1 MAAETLNFGPEW
13 LRALSSGGSISSPP
27 PSPAMPKYKL
37 AEYRYGREEMLALYI
52 KEIKVPEEMQ
62 DKEFAVILNEEPLQ
76 PLALLP
82 LTEEEQ
88 RNFSLSVNSVPVL
101 RLMGKGAAA
110 PPGGVA
116 RGRGTARGRGR
127 GRGEAAIYTR
137 AIEEGEPGFGR
148 GNREIHR
155 SQSWD
160 DRGERRFEKPIR
172 REAVRVGFEETSGPS
187 RKEFARSDSD
197 NWRTLR
203 DGQEEDEDGNWR
215 LAVTRRDERWRS
227 TSPGASTG
235 EMPRSAGWR
244 DHAERRR
251 KFDFDI
257 GREDSG
263 SNPRGRGDGN
273 HDDERDGLPEWCMED
288 EDDEMGTFD
297 SSGAFLSFKKCSKE
311 TILEEQEL
319 EFQGVE
325 DEEEEK
331 TGDTAE
337 RAHDNGISLAAE
349 DTSHEPS
356 SISPDPAN
364 SLWTTGM
371 YADMEGERCPEI
383 SSTDGEDGALGEQQQ
398 GSGEEGDPGHFSSSL
413 SPLSSLSSL
422 PPPSS
427 SPPVAAT
434 EFSVGDPEEDEGM
447 KHLQQE
453 AEKLVA
459 SLQDSSLEE
468 DGFSSTRSHS
478 AAALPLSHEAAM
490 KWFYKDPQGEIQG
503 PFSTQEMAEWCQ
515 AGYFTMSLLVK
526 RGCDEGFQP
535 LGEVIKMWGR
545 VPFAPGPSPPPLL
558 GNIDQQCL
566 KKQQELAL
574 YQQLQHQYLLQLLN
588 KPQYSPQQKSGE
600 LTPQQQQQLT
610 LFLQQLNP
618 SKSRGPDASSLLPA
632 MNRSLSVPDTGSLWD
647 LHTSATQTAGGDS
660 AIWDLPAASQG
671 PILEQLQ
678 LQQKERRDAELRAK
692 REEEERKRREEKRR
706 QEELKRRDQEEELY
720 RRKQCRQQQELL
732 LKLIQQ
738 SGQPSPPPH
747 GWGSHSK
754 GLTLKAMLEMQER
767 EGQLLKQRGQSS
779 RNAHGGLGMSGAA
792 ILPSQWGSDSGS
804 LWGSLDKS
812 PWEDSLKSGVST
824 RGLRNS
830 RSSPSLTDAYS
841 ARRKKTEEEEKLLK
855 LLQGIKPSDGF
866 TQWCEQMLHILN
878 TSNNLDV
885 PTLVAFLKE
894 LESPYDVHDY
904 IRSCLGET
912 LEAKE
917 FAKQFLER
925 RAKYKASQRQQE
937 STWLTP
943 SMFPTSQNLKQSGF
957 DAQSNKMKRR
967 IHMLHSDPSI
977 LDYGSPVAPKHVNHT
992 PSSISPDP
1000 GNTELY
1006 ADMEVERCTEVSFI
1020 DGEDGPLGQQPGSG
1034 EEDDSAGQVI
1044 PSSSNYISDYPPP
1057 GATARFSV
1065 GDTEEDEYI
1074 EHLQQEASKLVA
1086 SLQDSLSEKDF
1097 LPSNSAAAHP
1107 LSQEG
1112 AMKWFYMDT
1121 QGKIQGPFCTE
1132 EMAEWFNAQYFDKS
1146 ILLRRECDE
1155 GFRPLGDFIKIC
1167 GRVPFAPGPLIPPL
1181 LRNTDKKHLIKQRQM
1196 AKYMQLP
1203 SGYLFKLLQ
1212 RSHNSSDEMPKANND
1227 TKSIFATHATLFEAT
1242 KHHEHCPSLCVKCL
1256 GKGQRMGGE
1265 G

>member
-13 LRALSSGGSISSPP
+13 LRALSSGGSVASPP

-37 AEYRYGREEMLALYI
+37 AEYRYGREEMLALYV
-52 KEIKVPEEMQ
+52 KENKVPEEMQ

-101 RLMGKGAAA
+101 RLMGKGGAAP

-116 RGRGTARGRGR
+116 RGRGNARGRGR
-127 GRGEAAIYTR
+127 GRGDPALYPR
-137 AIEEGEPGFGR
+137 ALDDQESGFGR
-148 GNREIHR
+148 GGREIHR

-172 REAVRVGFEETSGPS
+172 REAVRVGFEDSGAPS

-215 LAVTRRDERWRS
+215 LSVTRRDERWRS
-227 TSPGASTG
+227 TSPGGTSAEG
-235 EMPRSAGWR
+235 PRSAGWR
-244 DHAERRR
+244 DHGERRR
-251 KFDFDI
+251 KFDFEAVREETGGPPRTG
-257 GREDSG
+257 GRT
-263 SNPRGRGDGN
+263 GDGA

-297 SSGAFLSFKKCSKE
+297 SSGAFMSFKKCPKE
-311 TILEEQEL
+311 PIIEEQEM
-319 EFQGVE
+319 EFHGV
-325 DEEEEK
+325 EEEEE
-331 TGDTAE
+331 E
-337 RAHDNGISLAAE
+337 RVEEGASRLKDDEPCVPPE
-349 DTSHEPS
+349 DVPQEPS
-356 SISPDPAN
+356 SKSPDPPN
-364 SLWTTGM
+364 SLWGGVL
-371 YADMEGERCPEI
+371 YGEVEGERCTEV
-383 SSTDGEDGALGEQQQ
+383 SSADAEEGVSGERHQS
-398 GSGEEGDPGHFSSSL
+398 SGEEGDPVSFNPPSL
-413 SPLSSLSSL
+413 SPLSSL
-422 PPPSS
+422 PPSSS

-468 DGFSSTRSHS
+468 DGFSSARSHS

-574 YQQLQHQYLLQLLN
+574 YQQLQHQYLLQVIN
-588 KPQYSPQQKSGE
+588 RQQYSQKTD

-618 SKSRGPDASSLLPA
+618 SKSRGSDAALLPA

-647 LHTSATQTAGGDS
+647 LHTSATQTTGGDS
-660 AIWDLPAASQG
+660 ALWDLSVNAASQG

-678 LQQKERRDAELRAK
+678 LQQKLQERREAELRAK

-706 QEELKRRDQEEELY
+706 QEEQKRRDQEEELY

-732 LKLIQQ
+732 LKLLQQ
-738 SGQPSPPPH
+738 SGQHSPPPSVWSSH
-747 GWGSHSK
+747 GK
-754 GLTLKAMLEMQER
+754 GLSLKAMLEMQER
-767 EGQLLKQRGQSS
+767 EGQLLKQRGQPA
-779 RNAHGGLGMSGAA
+779 RAGHGGLGMSGTSV
-792 ILPSQWGSDSGS
+792 LPSQWGSDSGS
-804 LWGSLDKS
+804 LWGGLEKS
-812 PWEDSLKSGVST
+812 PWEDSVKTAGGT

-830 RSSPSLTDAYS
+830 RSSPSLTDTYAAS

-937 STWLTP
+937 SAWLAP
-943 SMFPTSQNLKQSGF
+943 SMFPSSQNSKQSGYET
-957 DAQSNKMKRR
+957 QSNKMKRR

-977 LDYGSPVAPKHVNHT
+977 LGYSLHGSPN
-992 PSSISPDP
+992 
-1000 GNTELY
+1000 E
-1006 ADMEVERCTEVSFI
+1006 MEAI
-1020 DGEDGPLGQQPGSG
+1020 D
-1034 EEDDSAGQVI
+1034 
-1044 PSSSNYISDYPPP
+1044 DY
-1057 GATARFSV
+1057 
-1065 GDTEEDEYI
+1065 
-1074 EHLQQEASKLVA
+1074 
-1086 SLQDSLSEKDF
+1086 
-1097 LPSNSAAAHP
+1097 
-1107 LSQEG
+1107 
-1112 AMKWFYMDT
+1112 
-1121 QGKIQGPFCTE
+1121 
-1132 EMAEWFNAQYFDKS
+1132 
-1146 ILLRRECDE
+1146 
-1155 GFRPLGDFIKIC
+1155 
-1167 GRVPFAPGPLIPPL
+1167 
-1181 LRNTDKKHLIKQRQM
+1181 
-1196 AKYMQLP
+1196 
-1203 SGYLFKLLQ
+1203 
-1212 RSHNSSDEMPKANND
+1212 
-1227 TKSIFATHATLFEAT
+1227 
-1242 KHHEHCPSLCVKCL
+1242 
-1256 GKGQRMGGE
+1256 
-1265 G
+1265 

>member
-13 LRALSSGGSISSPP
+13 LRALSSGGSVASPP

-37 AEYRYGREEMLALYI
+37 AEYRYGREEMLALYV
-52 KEIKVPEEMQ
+52 KENKVPEEMQ

-101 RLMGKGAAA
+101 RLMGKGAAPA
-110 PPGGVA
+110 PGGVS

-127 GRGEAAIYTR
+127 GRGDSAIYQR
-137 AIEEGEPGFGR
+137 ALDDGDSGFGR
-148 GNREIHR
+148 GGREIHR

-172 REAVRVGFEETSGPS
+172 REAVRVGFEESAGPS
-187 RKEFARSDSD
+187 RKDFARSDSD

-203 DGQEEDEDGNWR
+203 DGQEEDEEGNWR
-215 LAVTRRDERWRS
+215 LSVSRRDDRWRS
-227 TSPGASTG
+227 TSPGGSTEG
-235 EMPRSAGWR
+235 PRSAGWR
-244 DHAERRR
+244 DHGERRR
-251 KFDFDI
+251 KFDFEVV
-257 GREDSG
+257 REEGGAARRS
-263 SNPRGRGDGN
+263 SDGTQEE
-273 HDDERDGLPEWCMED
+273 DRDGLPEWCMED

-297 SSGAFLSFKKCSKE
+297 SSGAFLSFKKSPKE
-311 TILEEQEL
+311 TIVEEQEL

-325 DEEEEK
+325 DEEEEERLEDAVDRPAFNSDETLAPSEDGQQESPK
-331 TGDTAE
+331 SPELSSSLWAAGVYPEAEPE
-337 RAHDNGISLAAE
+337 RAPD
-349 DTSHEPS
+349 
-356 SISPDPAN
+356 ISPTN
-364 SLWTTGM
+364 
-371 YADMEGERCPEI
+371 
-383 SSTDGEDGALGEQQQ
+383 
-398 GSGEEGDPGHFSSSL
+398 GEEGALVEPLPCPIEEGNPGPFAPSSV
-413 SPLSSLSSL
+413 SPLSTL
-422 PPPSS
+422 PTPPS
-427 SPPVAAT
+427 PPTVAAT

-468 DGFSSTRSHS
+468 DAFSSSRSHS

-574 YQQLQHQYLLQLLN
+574 YQQMQHQYLLQLLSRQ
-588 KPQYSPQQKSGE
+588 QYSQQKASD
-600 LTPQQQQQLT
+600 LTAQQQQQLT

-618 SKSRGPDASSLLPA
+618 SKSRGSDAALLPS

-647 LHTSATQTAGGDS
+647 LNTSNTPTAGGDS
-660 AIWDLPAASQG
+660 PLWDLPVTAVSQG

-678 LQQKERRDAELRAK
+678 LQQKLQERREAELRAK

-706 QEELKRRDQEEELY
+706 QEEQKRREEEEMY

-738 SGQPSPPPH
+738 SGQSSSSTPVWAAH
-747 GWGSHSK
+747 GK
-754 GLTLKAMLEMQER
+754 GVSLKAMLEMQER
-767 EGQLLKQRGQSS
+767 EGQMLKQRAQSA
-779 RNAHGGLGMSGAA
+779 RT
-792 ILPSQWGSDSGS
+792 WGSDSGS
-804 LWGSLDKS
+804 LWGGLEKS
-812 PWEDSLKSGVST
+812 PWEESVKSGAGS

-830 RSSPSLTDAYS
+830 RSSPSLTDSYS
-841 ARRKKTEEEEKLLK
+841 ANARRKKTDDEEKLLK

-937 STWLTP
+937 AAWLAP
-943 SMFPTSQNLKQSGF
+943 SMFQPSQNSKQSSGY
-957 DAQSNKMKRR
+957 DMQSSKMKRR

-977 LDYGSPVAPKHVNHT
+977 L
-992 PSSISPDP
+992 
-1000 GNTELY
+1000 
-1006 ADMEVERCTEVSFI
+1006 
-1020 DGEDGPLGQQPGSG
+1020 
-1034 EEDDSAGQVI
+1034 
-1044 PSSSNYISDYPPP
+1044 
-1057 GATARFSV
+1057 
-1065 GDTEEDEYI
+1065 
-1074 EHLQQEASKLVA
+1074 
-1086 SLQDSLSEKDF
+1086 
-1097 LPSNSAAAHP
+1097 
-1107 LSQEG
+1107 
-1112 AMKWFYMDT
+1112 
-1121 QGKIQGPFCTE
+1121 
-1132 EMAEWFNAQYFDKS
+1132 
-1146 ILLRRECDE
+1146 
-1155 GFRPLGDFIKIC
+1155 
-1167 GRVPFAPGPLIPPL
+1167 
-1181 LRNTDKKHLIKQRQM
+1181 
-1196 AKYMQLP
+1196 
-1203 SGYLFKLLQ
+1203 
-1212 RSHNSSDEMPKANND
+1212 
-1227 TKSIFATHATLFEAT
+1227 
-1242 KHHEHCPSLCVKCL
+1242 
-1256 GKGQRMGGE
+1256 
-1265 G
+1265 